1 MDGRKKIS
9 GFPALVLAVLVPL
22 VFLVNLAVFFVLTVI
37 IMVAAGLGSLLFLGK
52 NSVRRV
58 QGKDERM
65 FESGD
70 HLKWSRDE
78 AVNAAGRL
86 IAELEELGR
95 HCDDDW
101 VRCCRGLAEDILT
114 AVENDR
120 ISVAEM
126 RHICKRI
133 RDEAGNIKG
142 ISEIGQLHDWMVERS
157 GMMGG

>member
-1 MDGRKKIS
+1 
-9 GFPALVLAVLVPL
+9 
-22 VFLVNLAVFFVLTVI
+22 
-37 IMVAAGLGSLLFLGK
+37 
-52 NSVRRV
+52 
-58 QGKDERM
+58 M

-86 IAELEELGR
+86 IAGFEELGR
-95 HCDDDW
+95 HCDDDR
-101 VRCCRGLAEDILT
+101 VRRCRGLGEDILT
-114 AVENDR
+114 AVENER

-142 ISEIGQLHDWMVERS
+142 IREIGQLHDWMEHRS
-157 GMMGG
+157 GMIGG